1 MKQENWISVKDRYPS
16 RPMDV
21 LVYVDLVMVFMGR
34 YSQVSGWGLYDCNE
48 GLVFGSKLKDR
59 VTHWMPLPNPP
70 KQEK

>member
-1 MKQENWISVKDRYPS
+1 
-16 RPMDV
+16 MDV

-48 GLVFGSKLKDR
+48 GLVFGSKLKGR